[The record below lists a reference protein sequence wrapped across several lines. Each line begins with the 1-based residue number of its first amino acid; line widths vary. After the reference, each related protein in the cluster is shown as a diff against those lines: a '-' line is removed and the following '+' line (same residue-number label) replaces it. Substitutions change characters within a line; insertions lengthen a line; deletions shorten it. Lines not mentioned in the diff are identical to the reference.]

1 MNWGLPFS
9 LLPTPRPISSHKPC
23 LHTPIDKSPHTEL
36 LLCSR
41 FSRLF
46 GCHLQEAFPD
56 HPSKTGLSTVSSVL
70 FPFLVA
76 ASLAYLLLSILPT

>member
-1 MNWGLPFS
+1 MNELTSFRSESVSYSILYSWY
-9 LLPTPRPISSHKPC
+9 LLQRLAFNIM
-23 LHTPIDKSPHTEL
+23 
-36 LLCSR
+36 
-41 FSRLF
+41 SRLF